1 MKRIL
6 VAAIIIA
13 FISDVIYKNFF
24 EKKNIQKIDKKV
36 EPITKKITQ
45 NNNTNVNN
53 TKTNTTIHYINDE
66 DDDDDEFEGVLEREN
81 PTINMKIIYDQSAF
95 GAIHDNITSY
105 IKGNYSK
112 IIINSEEYE
121 LEFKYYIASKVLFGS
136 QIAFSLFVFA
146 FNSLKPYL
154 PLPEKV
160 ISILGATK
168 MVWGGLSFFLHQYL
182 IKKVS
187 HSYAFEVFVKDKLI
201 YSALQT
207 TKPPTYED
215 IVLLL
220 SNMHIYRN

>member
-1 MKRIL
+1 MKRII

-24 EKKNIQKIDKKV
+24 EKKKIQKIDQKV
-36 EPITKKITQ
+36 EPITKTARQ
-45 NNNTNVNN
+45 NNNTNSNT

-66 DDDDDEFEGVLEREN
+66 DDEDDEFEGVLEKVN
-81 PTINMKIIYDQSAF
+81 PTINMKILYDASAF
-95 GAIHDNITSY
+95 GEIHDNITSY

-121 LEFKYYIASKVLFGS
+121 LEFKYYIASKVLFCS
-136 QIAFSLFVFA
+136 QIAFSVFVFA

-160 ISILGATK
+160 ISVLGATK
-168 MVWGGLSFFLHQYL
+168 MIWGALSFFLHRYA
-182 IKKVS
+182 IEKVS
-187 HSYAFEVFVKDKLI
+187 HSYAFEVFVKDKFI
-201 YSALQT
+201 YSALQKA
-207 TKPPTYED
+207 KPPTYED